1 MDGNRR
7 RSPHTRLLLIN
18 PRFRESFW
26 SFRWALREILSG
38 KRAVNPPLGL
48 ATLAALCP
56 PEWQVRI
63 VDENIESVPLHPD
76 ADIVGVCG
84 MGAQHGRQ
92 AELLRHF
99 RGQGYYTV
107 AGGSYASLCPERYAG
122 LADTVVSGE
131 AEYIWKAFCRDF
143 TAGQPRPLY
152 RETGTVAL
160 ADSPVPRFDL
170 LKLGSYTT
178 ATLQFSRGCPYRCEF
193 CDIIVMFGRRPR
205 WKTLPQVGREL
216 DALRALGTHNVFF
229 VDDNFIGH
237 KAVAKELLRF
247 LRDYQMRHGYRFNFG
262 TEASINLAQDS
273 ELMQLMREAHFEW
286 VFIGIES
293 PDEQTLRETRK
304 TQNTHEDVLTS
315 VRRIF
320 AHGIDVLGGFIV
332 GFDNDTPAT
341 FEQQH
346 RFISTAGIQ
355 VAMIGLLTALPRTP
369 LHERLRKEG
378 RLLGELDASDNTQL
392 ATNVVPKRMGY
403 DEMIAGYQRLYRRLL
418 SDRGIARRVRNKA
431 RHMGAPVYRGEYTA
445 GERMR
450 ILGRL
455 FLKGLLPGGPPRI
468 ARFLRSLPWSAPA
481 KIPLA
486 VMDWIAGLAMR
497 DYIERHFTPPSSRD
511 VAVAGRWFASIQ
523 RAIRHYV
530 ESGGASV
537 ELNLLAE
544 RAPRLRLRLTGA
556 LDRAFFARCARRLER
571 LLSQSRASVTLVLEN
586 IEAPQLGPLQRMLRR
601 LARHGDRVFIELAEP
616 LHKIVRV
623 DSSVFNL
630 LLTQHAR

>member
-1 MDGNRR
+1 M
-7 RSPHTRLLLIN
+7 TVRLLLIN
-18 PRFRESFW
+18 PRFNESFW

-56 PEWQVRI
+56 PDWEVRI
-63 VDENIESVPLHPD
+63 VDENIEPVPLQPD

-84 MGAQHGRQ
+84 MGAQHRRQ

-99 RGQGYYTV
+99 RKQGYHTV
-107 AGGSYASLCPERYAG
+107 AGGSYASLCPERYSD

-170 LKLGSYTT
+170 LKLRHYTT
-178 ATLQFSRGCPYRCEF
+178 ATLQFSRGCPFRCEF

-205 WKTLPQVGREL
+205 WKTLPQVEREL
-216 DALRALGTHNVFF
+216 NALRALDVHNVFF
-229 VDDNFIGH
+229 VDDNLIGH

-247 LRDYQMRHGYRFNFG
+247 LRDYQMRHRYRFNFG
-262 TEASINLAQDS
+262 TEASLNLAQDA
-273 ELMQLMREAHFEW
+273 ELLQLMREANFEW
-286 VFIGIES
+286 VFIGIET

-304 TQNTHEDVLTS
+304 TQNIHEDVLTS
-315 VRRIF
+315 IRRIF
-320 AHGIDVLGGFIV
+320 AHGIDVLAGFIV

-346 RFISTAGIQ
+346 RFISSSGIQ
-355 VAMIGLLTALPRTP
+355 VAMIGLLTALPKTP

-378 RLLGELDASDNTQL
+378 RLLGEADASDNTQL

-403 DEMIAGYQRLYRRLL
+403 EEMVTGYQKLYRRLL

-431 RHMGAPVYRGEYTA
+431 RHMQVPVYRGVYTPR
-445 GERMR
+445 ERLS
-450 ILGRL
+450 ILARL
-455 FLKGLLPGGPPRI
+455 LVKGLLPGGVPRLLQ
-468 ARFLRSLPWSAPA
+468 FLRSLPWTAPA

-486 VMDWIAGLAMR
+486 VMDWIAALSMR
-497 DYIERHFTPPSSRD
+497 DFVERHFRGAP
-511 VAVAGRWFASIQ
+511 AVDGAAATRWFVALQ
-523 RAIRHYV
+523 RAVGQQLARA
-530 ESGGASV
+530 GAAV
-537 ELNLLAE
+537 ELKLEQGLA
-544 RAPRLRLRLTGA
+544 PHLQIRLRGSLG
-556 LDRAFFARCARRLER
+556 RAFFSRFSRRLPR
-571 LLSQSRASVTLVLEN
+571 LLRRTQARVTLIVE
-586 IEAPQLGPLQRMLRR
+586 EAQQQQLPHLQRMLAR
-601 LARHGDRVFIELAEP
+601 LARHGDRIYISVAEP
-616 LHKIVRV
+616 LRARLAI
-623 DSSVFNL
+623 DSSVFHL
-630 LLTQHAR
+630 MLEPWSEARAQS

>member
-1 MDGNRR
+1 MDGIRR
-7 RSPHTRLLLIN
+7 RPRHPRLLLIN

-63 VDENIESVPLHPD
+63 VDETIESVPLHPD

-84 MGAQHGRQ
+84 MGAQHRRQ

-193 CDIIVMFGRRPR
+193 CDII
-205 WKTLPQVGREL
+205 
-216 DALRALGTHNVFF
+216 
-229 VDDNFIGH
+229 
-237 KAVAKELLRF
+237 
-247 LRDYQMRHGYRFNFG
+247 
-262 TEASINLAQDS
+262 
-273 ELMQLMREAHFEW
+273 
-286 VFIGIES
+286 GIES

-320 AHGIDVLGGFIV
+320 AHGIDVLGGFII

-378 RLLGELDASDNTQL
+378 RLLGEVDASDNTQL

-450 ILGRL
+450 ILARL
-455 FLKGLLPGGPPRI
+455 FLKGLLPGGPPRV
-468 ARFLRSLPWSAPA
+468 ARFLRSLPWFAPA

-486 VMDWIAGLAMR
+486 VMDWIAGLSMR
-497 DYIERHFTPPSSRD
+497 DYIERHFTPPRSRD
-511 VAVAGRWFASIQ
+511 IAVAGRWFASIQ

-530 ESGGASV
+530 KSGGASV
-537 ELNLLAE
+537 ELKLLAE

-586 IEAPQLGPLQRMLRR
+586 IEASQLGSLQRMLRQ

-616 LHKIVRV
+616 LHKIVRI

-630 LLTQHAR
+630 VLTQRAR

>member
-1 MDGNRR
+1 MDGIRR
-7 RSPHTRLLLIN
+7 RPRHPRLLLIN

-84 MGAQHGRQ
+84 MGAQHRRQ

-193 CDIIVMFGRRPR
+193 CDII
-205 WKTLPQVGREL
+205 
-216 DALRALGTHNVFF
+216 
-229 VDDNFIGH
+229 
-237 KAVAKELLRF
+237 
-247 LRDYQMRHGYRFNFG
+247 
-262 TEASINLAQDS
+262 
-273 ELMQLMREAHFEW
+273 
-286 VFIGIES
+286 GIES

-320 AHGIDVLGGFIV
+320 AHGIDVLGGFII

-378 RLLGELDASDNTQL
+378 RLLGEVDASDNTQL

-450 ILGRL
+450 ILARL
-455 FLKGLLPGGPPRI
+455 FVKGLLPGGPPRI

-497 DYIERHFTPPSSRD
+497 DYIERHFTPPRSRD
-511 VAVAGRWFASIQ
+511 IAVAGRWFASIQ

-530 ESGGASV
+530 KSGGASV

-556 LDRAFFARCARRLER
+556 LDRAFFARCAETS
-571 LLSQSRASVTLVLEN
+571 LSAARAS
-586 IEAPQLGPLQRMLRR
+586 PRR
-601 LARHGDRVFIELAEP
+601 RDRHR
-616 LHKIVRV
+616 
-623 DSSVFNL
+623 
-630 LLTQHAR
+630 